1 MKTELEILKDVQL
14 SFRLQSDTSTMNHGY
29 RVLCEKIAK
38 LESES
43 PRPVEDG
50 NFKTEKEAIK
60 WVLHNTPIMV
70 KSVRKCRT
78 KLVFPFRGKS
88 AMNDVCE
95 CLGRELFKKQLEAEH
110 MDVPEWKKEE

>member
-1 MKTELEILKDVQL
+1 MKTELEL
-14 SFRLQSDTSTMNHGY
+14 SEMYWKNPEYNERMSFAAFKKLAA
-29 RVLCEKIAK
+29 VL
-38 LESES
+38 SES
-43 PRPVEDG
+43 TRPVEDG

-110 MDVPEWKKEE
+110 MDVSEGKKEE